1 MAALTGFVVT
11 VTVLVVQM
19 VIGTFSARYM
29 RLWWR
34 DPVLKGTLALLAGTL
49 AFSFSLLRRVETD
62 FVPDIGVT
70 VAGVLV
76 AAGLVLF
83 LLFFN
88 RFVHRLR
95 PVAVAEIAA
104 RQMQRSLRDDVAL
117 LADADDIFIAP
128 AAGVDGQPVL
138 AIRAD
143 RRGAIQAINFAAVAR
158 WARNHGC
165 LAVIKHSI
173 GDFVQV
179 GDVFIE
185 VYGDPGDAAEAER
198 TLNGLVAL
206 GMERTIEQDPAFA
219 LRIMVDVANKAL
231 SAAINDPT
239 TAVQVLNYIEDSL
252 GAIGTTDV
260 AEHSWRPGA
269 AAGMV
274 IPYRRWEDFLGLGV
288 TEIREYG
295 GNSIQVMRRMRAM
308 LDRLSDE
315 VLPERRAQVH
325 DEIRRLD
332 VTVAQSF
339 KDSMTSTG
347 PASLTYKALAA
358 QGDWSQPLELGR
370 SRHSYRRAGPVA
382 VLRSPE
388 PPRDLTGGELRPGR
402 AGATHPATG
411 DQGRIALLRSQLPP
425 VVSPS
430 RPPGSGDRRPARPP
444 RLPLHRPEPCADTSV
459 GIE

>member
-1 MAALTGFVVT
+1 MTWATRNRAQQYFLDSLWIGPLIGVLLGLLGGLIVVKIDQRVQLPAEWRYSPSTASTVLSAIIGAMAALTGFVVT

-128 AAGVDGQPVL
+128 AEGVDGQPVL

-252 GAIGTTDV
+252 
-260 AEHSWRPGA
+260 
-269 AAGMV
+269 
-274 IPYRRWEDFLGLGV
+274 RRD
-288 TEIREYG
+288 RHH
-295 GNSIQVMRRMRAM
+295 RR
-308 LDRLSDE
+308 S
-315 VLPERRAQVH
+315 
-325 DEIRRLD
+325 
-332 VTVAQSF
+332 
-339 KDSMTSTG
+339 
-347 PASLTYKALAA
+347 
-358 QGDWSQPLELGR
+358 
-370 SRHSYRRAGPVA
+370 
-382 VLRSPE
+382 
-388 PPRDLTGGELRPGR
+388 
-402 AGATHPATG
+402 
-411 DQGRIALLRSQLPP
+411 
-425 VVSPS
+425 
-430 RPPGSGDRRPARPP
+430 
-444 RLPLHRPEPCADTSV
+444 
-459 GIE
+459 